1 LGHRGDQ
8 RAEDKRRRSGGPGAR
23 PPSSTTIQQRE
34 RLHDRSI
41 TRRQLGI
48 AYDRAVAEA
57 SQIRIQSWRAGKLET
72 STDVADLSRLV
83 GAKDARTWV
92 DLTDAS
98 EDLVVATASKL
109 GLHPLIAED
118 IVESNERAKVQLVG
132 DVIHVVSFVLERK
145 DEVVTDEVDLVL
157 GRNFLLSAHGALWN
171 PGSAHQL
178 KMGIG
183 PVLERGPDFLLWA
196 LIDSIVDG
204 YFPVFDRLGDEIDEV
219 QDSAIEKPIPAT
231 LERLFQL
238 KRELIRIRHVVGPSR
253 EVFAQLTSREFDQIA
268 EPNVFYFRDVYDHLI
283 RLNDELDSFREL
295 VAGSLEI
302 YLSTINNNLSTIMK
316 RLTGVTVILAGI
328 GAVGGVFGMSEA
340 ANAIS
345 GAEGS
350 GFYVVVLVTALSAAV
365 GVWVLKKIN
374 WL

>member
-1 LGHRGDQ
+1 
-8 RAEDKRRRSGGPGAR
+8 
-23 PPSSTTIQQRE
+23 
-34 RLHDRSI
+34 
-41 TRRQLGI
+41 
-48 AYDRAVAEA
+48 VADA
-57 SQIRIQSWRAGKLET
+57 SQIKIQSWRGGKLET
-72 STDVADLSRLV
+72 STDVADLTRLV
-83 GAKDARTWV
+83 RAKDARTWV
-92 DLTDAS
+92 DLIDPS
-98 EDLVVATASKL
+98 EELVVATASKL

-132 DVIHVVSFVLERK
+132 EVIHVVAFVLERE
-145 DEVVTDEVDLVL
+145 DSVVTDEVDLVL
-157 GRNFLLSAHGALWN
+157 GDNFLVSAHGPIWV
-171 PGSAHQL
+171 PEDAHQL

-183 PVLERGPDFLLWA
+183 PALERGPDFLLWA

-219 QDSAIEKPIPAT
+219 QDSAIERPIPAT

-345 GAEGS
+345 GTEGS
-350 GFYVVVLVTALSAAV
+350 GFYIVVLITVLSAAI
-365 GVWVLKKIN
+365 GVWLLRKIN